1 LNAYKLQKFSVRIP
15 QFDLLCFGVLVW
27 SLLLS
32 LIILYFFMIL
42 TVLPSFV
49 EVKKLRLK
57 KISEDNLIKQ
67 TVIINKNL
75 AYNLKL
81 KKFSI

>member
-1 LNAYKLQKFSVRIP
+1 MNAYKLLKFSIHIP

-42 TVLPSFV
+42 TVIPSFV

-81 KKFSI
+81 KKFFI